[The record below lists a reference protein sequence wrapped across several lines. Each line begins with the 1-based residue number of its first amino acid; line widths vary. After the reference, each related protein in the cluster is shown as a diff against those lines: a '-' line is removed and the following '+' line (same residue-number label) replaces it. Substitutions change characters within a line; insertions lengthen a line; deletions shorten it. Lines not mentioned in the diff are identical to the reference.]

1 MGQHM
6 KTESVDRRRGVACR
20 HPGIL
25 ADRTRDGNRGR
36 ERPVSLVFRIHRD
49 ERGMG
54 LLFVGVGLMAFL
66 VATTLAVDVGMLMTA
81 RNQTQNAADAGALAG
96 AVALAFNDFNDRSP
110 TGPAVQNA
118 LSAAT
123 DTSNNIMGSP
133 GSVSTADVTFPT
145 DPGGQANRIG
155 VVVHRT
161 SERGNPLSMLVG
173 AYFGVSTADVVA
185 SATGEAGK
193 ANAETCVKPWAIPDK
208 WQERQTPPFDVNDTF
223 SAFPTNPSVFPDIY
237 RGPSNGSP
245 TGYTQEA
252 NVGLQITL
260 TPIVSNVIKAGMFIP
275 LQASGDSGA
284 SDYQDNISGCDG
296 AMLHFGDNLAVE
308 PSATPTDTSAGAQA
322 LIDQDP
328 TAYWNSATSRVV
340 STMNPSPR
348 VVVIPLYDP
357 YYFDQG
363 KKVGIY
369 TQIRIANF
377 MGFFIESLNGT
388 NVVGRIVPV
397 TGLIDPAAAA
407 APAGSFPRAIRLV
420 E

>member
-1 MGQHM
+1 MTGVL
-6 KTESVDRRRGVACR
+6 ESRCSVNPRVECEHTVR
-20 HPGIL
+20 L
-25 ADRTRDGNRGR
+25 
-36 ERPVSLVFRIHRD
+36 VSRIHRD

-54 LLFVGVGLMAFL
+54 LVLVGLGLMALF
-66 VATTLAVDVGMLMTA
+66 VTTTLAVDVGMLMTA

-118 LSAAT
+118 ISAAT
-123 DTSNNIMGSP
+123 NTANHIMGST
-133 GSVSTADVTFPT
+133 GSVPVGDITFPT
-145 DPGGQANRIG
+145 DPAGQANRIA
-155 VVVHRT
+155 VTVRRS
-161 SERGNPLSMLVG
+161 SERGNPISTLIA
-173 AYFGVSTADVVA
+173 AYFGVPTADML
-185 SATGEAGK
+185 ATATAEAGK

-208 WQERQTPPFDVNDTF
+208 WQERQTPPWDVNDTF

-237 RGPSNGSP
+237 RGPSSASY
-245 TGYTQEA
+245 TGYTQQS
-252 NVGLQITL
+252 NVGLQLTL
-260 TPIVSNVIKAGMFIP
+260 TPIVSNTIKSGMFIA
-275 LQASGDSGA
+275 LQASGESGA

-296 AMLHFGDNLAVE
+296 ATVHFGDDLAVE
-308 PSATPTDTSAGAQA
+308 PAATSSDTAAGAQA

-340 STMNPSPR
+340 STKNPSPR

-397 TGLIDPAAAA
+397 IGLFDPTAAA
-407 APAGSFPRAIRLV
+407 APAGSFPRTIRLV